1 MSTASSTPRLGKQLR
16 RANQLLRDAERVFH
30 DLPDHLCPR
39 LLLESIQL
47 HLAKDNPPPGDSP
60 CPKN

>member
-1 MSTASSTPRLGKQLR
+1 MTPAQSAPRLGKQLR
-16 RANQLLRDAERVFH
+16 RANQLLRETERVLH

-39 LLLESIQL
+39 LLLERIQL
-47 HLAKDNPPPGDSP
+47 HLAQDNPPPGESP

>member
-1 MSTASSTPRLGKQLR
+1 MTTPSAPRLGKQLR

-30 DLPDHLCPR
+30 DLPDHHCPR
-39 LLLESIQL
+39 LLLERIQL
-47 HLAKDNPPPGDSP
+47 HLAKDQPPPGEAE

>member
-1 MSTASSTPRLGKQLR
+1 MSPDVPPRRLGKQLR
-16 RANQLLRDAERVFH
+16 RANQLLRETERVLH

-39 LLLESIQL
+39 LLLERIQL
-47 HLAKDNPPPGDSP
+47 HLAQDNPPPGESQ